1 VHCVERATVALAI
14 ASRGCVAPLA
24 SMPSAGAGCARRS
37 SGAETAI
44 ALKKMAYDLCVLD
57 VSQN

>member
-1 VHCVERATVALAI
+1 
-14 ASRGCVAPLA
+14 
-24 SMPSAGAGCARRS
+24 MPSAGAGCARRS